1 MQDRA
6 VDPEAN
12 GRLEEDEAAKKEELE
27 ENDDPDELAR
37 KRNFDEY
44 KDEHK
49 RGEGNRHNKG

>member
-6 VDPEAN
+6 VDSEAN
-12 GRLEEDEAAKKEELE
+12 GRLEEEEAAKKEELE

>member
-1 MQDRA
+1 MNRA
-6 VDPEAN
+6 LDSDAAQKSEEA
-12 GRLEEDEAAKKEELE
+12 EEIEKETLE

-37 KRNFDEY
+37 KRNFDNY